1 MFTISKSTRW
11 IQPRHT
17 INNSRKAKTE
27 IELRFQFVLPTFSH
41 GLRRDLQGG
50 DVVSRVSGSLLPSS
64 KQGLTA
70 LLQCCN
76 VGAKPRTDATGLG
89 WSTPCSSTK
98 HIDAGGTKFLTNA
111 PDCFD
116 DLFGRGKFIGCTQKA
131 EGACL
136 VEGDAVW
143 EEGKAR
149 SFLDPFSLQRSPVLL
164 CNTRLP
170 QCTSK
175 LEQIFAHSRSQHN
188 FACKAST
195 KNFPVFLCVP
205 KFAQKK
211 TQCLFALQSL
221 HKVSPSTTLRY
232 KACTRHFPVL
242 PRATRFC
249 AKKFPVLNH
258 RQSLPSRGKVPGSNC
273 GQKQFS
279 RFQRNGPRVGG
290 QWIAGLICA
299 QVVTSDLLK
308 IAVGDTDISLDTAR
322 LQASTPLSID
332 PVAPEA
338 AHTASSPPSYFK

>member
-17 INNSRKAKTE
+17 INNDRKAKTE

-41 GLRRDLQGG
+41 GLRRDLHGG
-50 DVVSRVSGSLLPSS
+50 DIVSRVSGSLLPSS

-76 VGAKPRTDATGLG
+76 VGAMPRTDATGLG

-111 PDCFD
+111 PDWFD
-116 DLFGRGKFIGCTQKA
+116 DLFGRGKLIGCTQKA

-143 EEGKAR
+143 RKAR

-195 KNFPVFLCVP
+195 KNFPVLLCVP
-205 KFAQKK
+205 KFAQKRLSVSSK
-211 TQCLFALQSL
+211 PQYDIAIQSL
-221 HKVSPSTTLRY
+221 HKAFSSTTSCYKMLR
-232 KACTRHFPVL
+232 KEV
-242 PRATRFC
+242 
-249 AKKFPVLNH
+249 
-258 RQSLPSRGKVPGSNC
+258 PS
-273 GQKQFS
+273 
-279 RFQRNGPRVGG
+279 
-290 QWIAGLICA
+290 
-299 QVVTSDLLK
+299 
-308 IAVGDTDISLDTAR
+308 
-322 LQASTPLSID
+322 
-332 PVAPEA
+332 
-338 AHTASSPPSYFK
+338 FKS